1 MGRLFIAEKPE
12 LARAIAKGLIGN
24 ESKGNGFIRKG
35 NDTITWAFGHII
47 KRKRYNRSYSLW

>member
-24 ESKGNGFIRKG
+24 ESKGNKAIGQGVGKAYEKYKTFRG
-35 NDTITWAFGHII
+35 GYVAP
-47 KRKRYNRSYSLW
+47 

>member
-24 ESKGNGFIRKG
+24 ESKGNF
-35 NDTITWAFGHII
+35 D
-47 KRKRYNRSYSLW
+47 KRYRRRLESNRVRRRKSI